1 MDKNII
7 KNIIDTIKIIL
18 LILIIVLFKL
28 KNNIIVLI
36 SLIILTIFLIAL
48 EIIDLLYWRCPKCKR
63 YLPQNSFF
71 HYVLCCPY
79 CGTNIE
85 TNRKKKN

>member
-1 MDKNII
+1 MDKNRIKRFLDAII
-7 KNIIDTIKIIL
+7 IIL
-18 LILIIVLFKL
+18 FVCIIVLFNL
-28 KNNIIVLI
+28 EQNIFTTIG
-36 SLIILTIFLIAL
+36 LIITILI
-48 EIIDLLYWRCPKCKR
+48 EIVNCIFWRCPKCNR

-85 TNRKKKN
+85 MNKTRKK

>member
-1 MDKNII
+1 MDKNRIKRFLDAII
-7 KNIIDTIKIIL
+7 IFL
-18 LILIIVLFKL
+18 FVCIIVLFNL
-28 KNNIIVLI
+28 EQNIFTTIG
-36 SLIILTIFLIAL
+36 LIILIIITILI
-48 EIIDLLYWRCPKCKR
+48 EIVNCIFWRCPKCNR

-85 TNRKKKN
+85 MNKTRKK